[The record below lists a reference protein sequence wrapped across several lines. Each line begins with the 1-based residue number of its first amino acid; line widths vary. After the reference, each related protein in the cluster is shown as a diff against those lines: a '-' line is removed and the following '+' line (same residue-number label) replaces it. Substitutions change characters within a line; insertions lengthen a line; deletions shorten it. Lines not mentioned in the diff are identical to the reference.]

1 MAEERVQRR
10 LAAILVA
17 DVVGYSRLMQAD
29 DAGTMAALKGRRN
42 KILQPMVAKYHGRV
56 VKLMG
61 DGVLVEFASAVDAVA
76 CAVDLQAAMDSA
88 NTGVAEDRR
97 IVLRVGINLG
107 DVIVEGSDLY
117 GDGVNI
123 AARLEARAEPGSVCV
138 SGKVRNE
145 VGNKLNVG
153 FDDLGEHSLKNMAEP
168 IRVYRVSS
176 GSPGAMTESHDQAL
190 LSKPSI
196 AVLPFANMSG
206 DPEQQYFA
214 DGITEDIITE
224 LSRFSSLFVIARNSS
239 FRYRNRSL
247 DIKQVGRELGA
258 RYVVEGSVR
267 RLGPRIRITAQLIDA
282 ITGRHLWAE
291 HYDRKIDDLFEVQDE
306 VVRAVVTTS
315 EHRIADIEAEQ
326 GQRKPPHTW
335 LAYDYF
341 LQARHYLAQYGNY
354 SKAEAPLRRAV
365 ELDSHLAEAYSKL
378 AHVSMAKYWLDI
390 DADESHIKEAW
401 RLAKK
406 ALSINDKDSRAH
418 AAMAIVSAYRDRFD
432 LAWLHSD
439 RALALNPNDVTAAN
453 NRAVFQIFTG
463 KCDEAL
469 AALDSILQRDPFPTA
484 TYWEARGTALF
495 QLRRYQEAIEAFDLI
510 AEPQFWERA
519 YVVAAFALSERLE
532 EARLQLKEL
541 MRSCP
546 TITISRIRKN
556 EIYKDEGARNHFVD
570 GLRKAGLPE

>member
-1 MAEERVQRR
+1 MAEERVRRR
-10 LAAILVA
+10 LAAILAA

-29 DAGTMAALKGRRN
+29 EAGTMAALKARR
-42 KILQPMVAKYHGRV
+42 KEILQPMVAKHHGRV

-76 CAVDLQAAMDSA
+76 CAVDLQAAMNAASA
-88 NTGVAEDRR
+88 SVPEDRR

-145 VGNKLNVG
+145 VGNKLSVG
-153 FDDLGEHSLKNMAEP
+153 FEDLGEQSLKNIAEP
-168 IRVYRVSS
+168 IRVYRVS
-176 GSPGAMTESHDQAL
+176 GGGAGAMPANHDQPR

-196 AVLPFANMSG
+196 AVLPLTNMSG
-206 DPEQQYFA
+206 DKEQEYFA
-214 DGITEDIITE
+214 DGVTEDIITE

-239 FRYRNRSL
+239 FQYRNRSL
-247 DIKQVGRELGA
+247 DMKQVGRDLGA
-258 RYVVEGSVR
+258 RYLVEGSVR
-267 RLGPRIRITAQLIDA
+267 RLGPQIRITAQLIDA
-282 ITGRHLWAE
+282 VTGRHLWAE
-291 HYDRKIDDLFEVQDE
+291 RYDHRIDNLFDVQDE
-306 VVRAVVTTS
+306 VVRAVVTTL
-315 EHRIADIEAEQ
+315 EHRIADTEAEQ
-326 GQRKPPHTW
+326 GQRKPPHSW
-335 LAYDYF
+335 IAYDYF

-354 SKAEAPLRRAV
+354 LKAEAPLRRAI
-365 ELDSHLAEAYSKL
+365 ELDPNLAVAYAKL
-378 AHVSMAKYWLDI
+378 AHVAMAKYWLDP
-390 DADESHIKEAW
+390 DNDSHVKEAW
-401 RLAKK
+401 DFAKQALA
-406 ALSINDKDSRAH
+406 IDDKVSSAH
-418 AAMAIVSAYRDRFD
+418 VAMALVSAFMHQFD

-463 KCDEAL
+463 KCGEAL

-495 QLRRYQEAIEAFDLI
+495 QLRRYQEAIEVFGLI
-510 AEPQFWERA
+510 PEPQLWERA
-519 YVVAAFALSERLE
+519 YVIAAFALSERLE
-532 EARLQLKEL
+532 EARQQFAQLREL
-541 MRSCP
+541 HPNIS
-546 TITISRIRKN
+546 ISRILKI
-556 EIYKDEGARNHFVD
+556 EIYQDEAARKHFVD